1 MDVLFLFL
9 FKGIPT
15 AWQSLKNVVTGA
27 FTPLV
32 KEVGRLLSPGE
43 TGACKSVQKWYN
55 TCQSFN
61 RPPNT
66 PNLQAVQTILTT
78 DIGMLVQQL

>member
-15 AWQSLKNVVTGA
+15 AWQSLKNVVAGV

-32 KEVGRLLSPGE
+32 KEVERLFSPGK
-43 TGACKSVQKWYN
+43 TGVCKSVRKWYN
-55 TCQSFN
+55 TCQSVN
-61 RPPNT
+61 RPSNT

-78 DIGMLVQQL
+78 DIGILVQ